1 MKQLKNVDLMERR
14 WFPGVYELMVVTS
27 NYQFE
32 TIVLINIAG
41 VKSIHNSNH
50 IFYSMALMI
59 YDTIFNEF
67 TN

>member
-14 WFPGVYELMVVTS
+14 WFPGVYE
-27 NYQFE
+27 FE